1 MISDVRKLFFRN
13 DLKRSCALSGIT
25 RLEIKKKSSG
35 RLLATNCRN
44 IVTRCKF
51 LVASL
56 YDISAV
62 PELRNSGKSTKSCEI
77 QINICWYN
85 ILFWNLSLLLGLF
98 NCRELANL
106 SWNFITTTSK
116 QHSKTMSCKLCCEK
130 LGTSHDVK
138 SFAKGSFLKHFV
150 VKIANNYLF

>member
-1 MISDVRKLFFRN
+1 MIF
-13 DLKRSCALSGIT
+13 
-25 RLEIKKKSSG
+25 
-35 RLLATNCRN
+35 
-44 IVTRCKF
+44 
-51 LVASL
+51 
-56 YDISAV
+56 SAV
-62 PELRNSGKSTKSCEI
+62 PELRNSGKSAKSCEI

-98 NCRELANL
+98 DCRELANL

-138 SFAKGSFLKHFV
+138 SFAKGSFLERALNALIKSGQNRFLAKFAQKIPTKLAVFYQLFSREVSSENFHESVFENL
-150 VKIANNYLF
+150 VKFDFFCDLSEAL